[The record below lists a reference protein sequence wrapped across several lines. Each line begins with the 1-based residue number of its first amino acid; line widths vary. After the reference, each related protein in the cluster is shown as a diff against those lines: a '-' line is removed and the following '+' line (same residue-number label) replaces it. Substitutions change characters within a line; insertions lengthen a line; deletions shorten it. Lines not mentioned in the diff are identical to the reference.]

1 MDVSKTLDQNHRY
14 LRPHQRRRHQY
25 RTINAAT
32 TNTAFTNPHSLVSL
46 SNLHFNPFRS
56 SVFSSSR
63 SPSRGVFQSTSS
75 SSMSVHEEALEH
87 ANEEQ
92 KKVLHEKY
100 EKKDP
105 TSVAKVKE
113 LYNTL
118 NLQNVFEDYES
129 KSYKCVCVIFSSDSM
144 VYHHELK
151 ACSKTYQLEF
161 MDPAKQG
168 VAMAVMG
175 GKHKYR
181 T

>member
-25 RTINAAT
+25 RTINAAA

-46 SNLHFNPFRS
+46 SNLHFNPFRL
-56 SVFSSSR
+56 SVFSSSW
-63 SPSRGVFQSTSS
+63 SPSRGVFRSTSR
-75 SSMSVHEEALEH
+75 EALEH

-105 TSVAKVKE
+105 ASVAKVKE

-118 NLQNVFEDYES
+118 NLQMYLKIMRARV
-129 KSYKCVCVIFSSDSM
+129 VC
-144 VYHHELK
+144 
-151 ACSKTYQLEF
+151 A
-161 MDPAKQG
+161 
-168 VAMAVMG
+168 
-175 GKHKYR
+175 
-181 T
+181 

>member
-14 LRPHQRRRHQY
+14 LRPHQHRRHQY
-25 RTINAAT
+25 RTINAAA

-63 SPSRGVFQSTSS
+63 SPSRGVFRSTSS
-75 SSMSVHEEALEH
+75 SSMLVREGEALEH

-105 TSVAKVKE
+105 ASVAKVKE

-118 NLQNVFEDYES
+118 NLQDVFEDYES
-129 KSYKCVCVIFSSDSM
+129 KSYKCVYVIFRF
-144 VYHHELK
+144 V
-151 ACSKTYQLEF
+151 TN
-161 MDPAKQG
+161 G
-168 VAMAVMG
+168 
-175 GKHKYR
+175 
-181 T
+181 